1 MGYAAVKLRPNCEK
15 NCDPADGARR
25 ISAGELSGANV
36 SQVIS
41 LKPAS
46 QEKQIRLFLEQ
57 IYQADRR
64 FCAAR
69 LGAHQN

>member
-1 MGYAAVKLRPNCEK
+1 
-15 NCDPADGARR
+15 
-25 ISAGELSGANV
+25 
-36 SQVIS
+36 VIS